1 MLSTNKKNT
10 WALFLN
16 QSVQGASHKR
26 DDKPL
31 QDFSISGSAEFSNSF
46 LQKTRVVYAI
56 VADGHG
62 GAKYFRSARG
72 SQLACV
78 LCENSIQ
85 QLFNE
90 KVIDVIDENKIRNVL
105 SHFCNR
111 LILKWRDTVIKDFK
125 QNELSENEKI
135 ICDKEKINYNNI
147 SDDDIPTF
155 YGSTLLA
162 VVCVQNKF
170 WFAIQLGDGK
180 CVGINYDETIFY
192 PIEDFYPEEEDGK
205 FICGRTA
212 SLCNK
217 DASSSFKISYG
228 FEKKI
233 LGLACMTDGVA
244 DSFSTEKLPDFILK
258 IRANALDNLEKTKEE
273 LASFLP
279 ELSKKGSMDD
289 VSISALFLQ

>member
-111 LILKWRDTVIKDFK
+111 LILNWRDTVIKDFK

-135 ICDKEKINYNNI
+135 ICDKEKINSI
-147 SDDDIPTF
+147 
-155 YGSTLLA
+155 
-162 VVCVQNKF
+162 
-170 WFAIQLGDGK
+170 
-180 CVGINYDETIFY
+180 TIFLMMIY
-192 PIEDFYPEEEDGK
+192 LLFMEVRCLRWYVY
-205 FICGRTA
+205 
-212 SLCNK
+212 
-217 DASSSFKISYG
+217 KIS
-228 FEKKI
+228 F
-233 LGLACMTDGVA
+233 GLR
-244 DSFSTEKLPDFILK
+244 F
-258 IRANALDNLEKTKEE
+258 NLEMENVLE
-273 LASFLP
+273 LIMM
-279 ELSKKGSMDD
+279 K
-289 VSISALFLQ
+289 LFFIP